1 MTTITGSNGND
12 LLTGTAGSDTINSGN
27 GDDSVSG
34 GAGNDSLNGGAGND
48 TLDGGSGSDQLN
60 GGSGADTLIYNVS
73 ENAAAGTSDVY
84 TGGAGVDTL
93 QLQFTRTQ
101 WLEAS
106 TQTQIAAYLTHLAA
120 VTNARTGEVSN
131 GSASDFV
138 FSFGSST
145 LTVQMT
151 EVLRVFVDGVEVNP
165 ANEAVKALGDTG
177 ATTEDG
183 SGIQVHV
190 LQNDLVPDLVKSLA
204 LASAPAHGTATL
216 VQPAMGDPSTWYFQY
231 QPHTADF
238 QYLAAGESATDTFS
252 YEVMDADGGT
262 GLATVTVTITGT
274 NDGPVITAQD
284 LAGAVSEQIAPAGT
298 LSDSGVIGFS
308 DLDLSDVHL
317 VSATGTP
324 VGSVLGSLTAVRN
337 ADTTGTGTGG
347 QITWTYT
354 VDATAVE
361 YLAAGQTRVESF
373 TITVNDQHGGIVT
386 RQIDVTITG
395 TNDAPTIGTADAA
408 AAVAEDAAT
417 PTLGDSGTI
426 TFDDVDLS
434 DAHSVSV
441 AAGPGNTLGG
451 VLTAGVSDVATGA
464 GDGTVT
470 WNYSVANAATQ
481 YLAQGQTATE
491 TFTVSIADGHG
502 GTVQQQITVT
512 VTGTN
517 DVPVIG
523 GVASGAVSEDGSMPN
538 LSTGGALTIADVD
551 QGQSNFAPQAS
562 TAGSGG
568 YGSFTL
574 AADGSWSY
582 AADNSQSAIQQLG
595 AGQSLSDSFTAVSS
609 DGTASRVVTVTITGT
624 NDVPVIGGVASGAV
638 SEDASTPNLSTGGAL
653 TIADVDTGQ
662 SSFTAQAGT
671 AGGNGYGS
679 FTLAANG
686 AWTYTA
692 NNGQAAIQQLGAGQS
707 ISDSFTAVSS
717 DGTASRV
724 VTVTITGTNDVPVIG
739 GVAIGAVSEDAS
751 TPNLSTGGALTI
763 ADVDTGQSSFT
774 AQAGTAGGN
783 GYGSFTLA
791 ADGSWSYTADNSQ
804 AAIQQLGAGQS
815 INDSFTAVS
824 SDGTASQ
831 LVTVTITGTND
842 VPVIGGVASGAA
854 QEDVAVSG
862 GSLAASGALTIADVD
877 AGQSSF
883 TAQAGTAGSNGYGS
897 FALAAN
903 GNWTYTANN
912 GQGAIQ
918 QLGAGQS
925 ISDSFTAVSS
935 DGTASRV
942 VTVTITGTNDVPV
955 IGGVASSAV
964 TEDASTPNLST
975 GGALTIA
982 DVDQGQSNFAP
993 QASTGG
999 TNGYG
1004 SFALAANGN
1013 WTYTADNSQ
1022 AAIQQLGAGQ
1032 SINDSF
1038 TAVSSDGTASQ
1049 LVTVTITGA
1058 NDVPVI
1064 GGVASGAVQEDVAVS
1079 GGSLAA
1085 SGALTIADVDAG
1097 QSNFAPQASTA
1108 GSNGYGSFTLAADG
1122 TWTYAADNNQ
1132 SAIQQLGAGQSISDS
1147 FTAVSSD
1154 GTASQLVTVTIAG
1167 TNDVPVIGGVA
1178 SGALSEDASTPNLS
1192 TNGALTIADVDQ
1204 GQSNFAPQA
1213 STGGT
1218 NGYGSFTLAT
1228 DGTWTYTADNS
1239 QAAVQQLGAGE
1250 SISDSF
1256 TAVSFDG
1263 TASQLVTVTITGT
1276 NDVPVIGGVVSGA
1289 VSEDASIPNLG
1300 TSGALTIADVD
1311 QGQSNFA
1318 PQASTGGSNGYGNFV
1333 LAADGSW
1340 SYTADNS
1347 RSAVQQ
1353 LGAGES
1359 ISDSFTAVSS
1369 DGTASQLVT
1378 VTITG
1383 TNDVPVI
1390 GGVASGAVSED
1401 ASTPNLSANGA
1412 LTIADVDQGQSSF
1425 TAQAGTAGS
1434 NAYGSFTLAADG
1446 NWIYTA
1452 DNSQA
1457 AIQQLGAGESLSDSF
1472 TAVSFDGT
1480 ASQLVTVTITGTN
1493 DVPVIGGVATG
1504 AVSED
1509 ASTPNLGTGGAL
1521 TIADV
1526 DAGQSNFAP
1535 QASTAGGNGYGSFTL
1550 ATDGT
1555 WTYTADNSQAAIQQL
1570 GAGEAISDSF
1580 TAVSFDG
1587 TASQLVA
1594 VTITGTND
1602 VPVIGGVA
1610 SGALSEDASTP
1621 NLSTGGALTIADVDA
1636 GQSSFTAQPGTA
1648 GSNGYGSFTL
1658 AADGGWTYIADN
1670 SQSAIQQLGAG
1681 QSINDSFTAVSS
1693 DGTASQLVTVT
1704 ITGTND
1710 VPVIGGVAS
1719 GALSEDASTPNLGTS
1734 GALTIADVDAGQ
1746 SNFAP
1751 QASTAGSNGHGS
1763 FNLLADGSWSYTA
1776 DNGQAAIQQ
1785 LGAGQSISDSF
1796 TAVSSDGS
1804 ASQVVTVTITG
1815 TNDVPAIGGVAS
1827 GAVSEDDSTLNLS
1840 TSGALTI
1847 ADVDQGQSNFTPQAG
1862 TTGGNGY
1869 GNFTLAADGSWS
1881 YTADNSQAVIQQLG
1895 AGQSLSDSFTAVSSD
1910 GTASRVVTVTI
1921 TGTNDVPVIGGVA
1934 SSAVT
1939 EDASTPNLSTGGALT
1954 IADVD
1959 QGQSDFTPQAG
1970 TAGSNGYGSFTLA
1983 TDGTWTYTA
1992 NNSQAAIQQLGAG
2005 QSINDSFTAVSS
2017 DGTASRV
2024 VTVTITGTNDVPVI
2038 GGVASGAVSED
2049 ASTPNLSTG
2058 GALTIADVDQGQS
2071 NFAPQASTTGSGGYG
2086 SFTLAADGSWSY
2098 AANNGQAAIQ
2108 QLGAGQ
2114 SINDSFTA
2122 VSSDGTASRV
2132 VTVTITGTND
2142 VPVIGGVASGALSE
2156 DGSTPNLSTGGAL
2169 TIADVDAG
2177 QSSFTAQAGTAG
2189 SNGYGSFALAAD
2201 GNWTYTANNGQA
2213 AIQQLGAGQSINDSF
2228 TAVSSDGTASRVVT
2242 VTIAGTN
2249 DAPVLGSAAT
2259 PVLAAAN
2266 EDGGAPV
2273 GAVGTLISSLVNL
2286 NPPAGG
2292 LDNVTD
2298 ADNGAVTGI
2307 ALTGV
2312 NATNGS
2318 WWYSTNGGANWAAV
2332 DAVSDASALLLAA
2345 NANTRVYF
2353 QGNLN
2358 FNGTLSDG
2366 ITFRAWDQTSGT
2378 AGTTVSTVTN
2388 GNSSAFSSATD
2399 TASITVSAVN
2409 DNPVAVA
2416 DRIIVSDSTL
2426 VTLSA
2431 SSLLGNDTDI
2441 DGLALTITSVGG
2453 AVGISGL
2460 ALDAA
2465 NGTISF
2471 TSGSTAGATA
2481 GSFQYTVSD
2490 GAGGTTT
2497 ATATIDVRAVS
2508 GGNSADTIDLS
2519 ATGTYQASFIDGRGG
2534 ADNLT
2539 GGAGG
2544 DVFIGGTGNAAD
2556 TLIGSAGN
2564 DLLIGGDGNDTLSG
2578 GAGNDVLR
2586 GGIGNGDTMDGGAGS
2601 EDLLDFS
2608 DGTLAVNF
2616 TLVQSAAS
2624 TGIVNGTGGLGN
2636 NDTYQNIEGVIGT
2649 NLADTLT
2656 GSASNDIIR
2665 GGGGSDTLDGA
2676 GGTGD
2681 LLDFSDGT
2689 AGLTFTLTQSSSTT
2703 SFNASAAGLGTDGYR
2718 NFEGVIGTAFGDTIT
2733 GSASNDQLR
2742 GGGGNDVIS
2751 GLAGDDRIVG
2761 GTGADILTGGADN
2774 DTFVF
2779 DSAPNAVDSVTDFNA
2794 SGSAASGDLIELSR
2808 GTFTALT
2815 TASGSTLSAAEFAS
2829 LNGGGAGDTVGAGV
2843 HVIYDSATGNLYY
2856 DADGLGAANRT
2867 LVATLALSNP
2877 ADTFDSNDIK
2887 AGV

>member
-1 MTTITGSNGND
+1 MPARAEAQTGQKYQAFSDRPGTYRSGRKGHFFHVPASLARSNLQTRTKTRTRTAAWDRHAPAFRRSPRTHMTAITGSNGND

-27 GDDSVSG
+27 GDDSVYG
-34 GAGNDSLNGGAGND
+34 GAGNDSLNGGAGDD

-60 GGSGADTLIYNVS
+60 GGSGNDTLIYNVS
-73 ENAAAGTSDVY
+73 ENIAAGTKDVY

-93 QLQFTRTQ
+93 QLLFTRAQ
-101 WLEAS
+101 WLESS
-106 TQTQIAAYLTHLAA
+106 TQTQIAAYLAHLAA

-151 EVLRVFVDGVEVNP
+151 ETLRILVDGVEVNP
-165 ANEAVKALGDTG
+165 ANEAVKALGDAV

-183 SGIQVHV
+183 PGIQIHV

-231 QPHTADF
+231 QPHAAAF

-252 YEVMDADGGT
+252 YEVKDADGGT
-262 GLATVTVTITGT
+262 GLATVTITITGS

-284 LAGAVSEQIAPAGT
+284 LAGAVSEQAAPAGT
-298 LSDSGVIGFS
+298 LSDSGIIGFS

-324 VGSVLGSLTAVRN
+324 VGSVLGSLTAVKN

-347 QITWTYT
+347 QLTWTYT
-354 VDATAVE
+354 VNATAVE

-395 TNDAPTIGTADAA
+395 TNDAPTIGAADAA
-408 AAVAEDAAT
+408 AAVTEDAAT
-417 PTLGDSGTI
+417 PTLSDSGTI

-434 DAHSVSV
+434 DAHGVSV

-451 VLTAGVSDVATGA
+451 VLTAGVSDAATGA
-464 GDGTVT
+464 GDGTVS

-481 YLAQGQTATE
+481 HLAQGQTATE
-491 TFTVSIADGHG
+491 TFTVSINDGHG
-502 GTVQQQITVT
+502 GTVNQQITVT

-523 GVASGAVSEDGSMPN
+523 GVASGAVSEDASTPN
-538 LSTGGALTIADVD
+538 LSTSGALTIADVD
-551 QGQSNFAPQAS
+551 AGQSNFAPQAS
-562 TAGSGG
+562 TAGSNGH
-568 YGSFTL
+568 GSFTL
-574 AADGSWSY
+574 AANGNWSY
-582 AADNSQSAIQQLG
+582 TASNGQTAIQQLG
-595 AGQSLSDSFTAVSS
+595 AGQSISDSFTAVSS
-609 DGTASRVVTVTITGT
+609 DGTASQVVTVTITGT

-638 SEDASTPNLSTGGAL
+638 SEDASTPNLSTSGAL
-653 TIADVDTGQ
+653 TIADVDAGQ
-662 SSFTAQAGT
+662 SNFAPQAST
-671 AGGNGYGS
+671 AGSNGHGS

-692 NNGQAAIQQLGAGQS
+692 NNSQAAIQQLGAGQS
-707 ISDSFTAVSS
+707 LSDSFTAVSS
-717 DGTASRV
+717 DGTASQV
-724 VTVTITGTNDVPVIG
+724 
-739 GVAIGAVSEDAS
+739 
-751 TPNLSTGGALTI
+751 
-763 ADVDTGQSSFT
+763 
-774 AQAGTAGGN
+774 
-783 GYGSFTLA
+783 
-791 ADGSWSYTADNSQ
+791 
-804 AAIQQLGAGQS
+804 
-815 INDSFTAVS
+815 
-824 SDGTASQ
+824 
-831 LVTVTITGTND
+831 VTVTITGTND
-842 VPVIGGVASGAA
+842 VPVIGGVASGAVT
-854 QEDVAVSG
+854 EDASTPNL
-862 GSLAASGALTIADVD
+862 STSGALTIADVD
-877 AGQSSF
+877 TGQSSF

-912 GQGAIQ
+912 SQAAIQQLAAGQSINDSFTAVSSDGTACQLVTVTITGTNDVPVIDGAASGTVSEDASTPNLSTSGALTIADVDAGQSSFTAQPGTAGSNGHGNFTLAADGSWSYTANNSQAAIQ

-935 DGTASRV
+935 DGTASQLV
-942 VTVTITGTNDVPV
+942 TVTITGTNDVPLIGGVASGAVQEDLAVAAGNLATGGALTIADVDAGQSSFTAQAGTAGSNGYGSFTLAVDGNWTYTADNSQSAIQQLGAGQSIIDSFTAVSSDGTASQLVTVTITGTNDVPV
-955 IGGVASSAV
+955 IGGVATGAV

-1004 SFALAANGN
+1004 N
-1013 WTYTADNSQ
+1013 
-1022 AAIQQLGAGQ
+1022 
-1032 SINDSF
+1032 
-1038 TAVSSDGTASQ
+1038 
-1049 LVTVTITGA
+1049 
-1058 NDVPVI
+1058 
-1064 GGVASGAVQEDVAVS
+1064 
-1079 GGSLAA
+1079 
-1085 SGALTIADVDAG
+1085 
-1097 QSNFAPQASTA
+1097 
-1108 GSNGYGSFTLAADG
+1108 FTLAADG
-1122 TWTYAADNNQ
+1122 TWAYTADNSQ
-1132 SAIQQLGAGQSISDS
+1132 SAIQQLGAGQS
-1147 FTAVSSD
+1147 
-1154 GTASQLVTVTIAG
+1154 L
-1167 TNDVPVIGGVA
+1167 
-1178 SGALSEDASTPNLS
+1178 
-1192 TNGALTIADVDQ
+1192 
-1204 GQSNFAPQA
+1204 
-1213 STGGT
+1213 
-1218 NGYGSFTLAT
+1218 
-1228 DGTWTYTADNS
+1228 
-1239 QAAVQQLGAGE
+1239 
-1250 SISDSF
+1250 
-1256 TAVSFDG
+1256 
-1263 TASQLVTVTITGT
+1263 
-1276 NDVPVIGGVVSGA
+1276 
-1289 VSEDASIPNLG
+1289 
-1300 TSGALTIADVD
+1300 
-1311 QGQSNFA
+1311 
-1318 PQASTGGSNGYGNFV
+1318 
-1333 LAADGSW
+1333 
-1340 SYTADNS
+1340 
-1347 RSAVQQ
+1347 
-1353 LGAGES
+1353 
-1359 ISDSFTAVSS
+1359 SDSFTAVSS

-1390 GGVASGAVSED
+1390 GGIATGAVSED
-1401 ASTPNLSANGA
+1401 ASTPNLSA
-1412 LTIADVDQGQSSF
+1412 S
-1425 TAQAGTAGS
+1425 
-1434 NAYGSFTLAADG
+1434 
-1446 NWIYTA
+1446 
-1452 DNSQA
+1452 
-1457 AIQQLGAGESLSDSF
+1457 
-1472 TAVSFDGT
+1472 
-1480 ASQLVTVTITGTN
+1480 
-1493 DVPVIGGVATG
+1493 
-1504 AVSED
+1504 
-1509 ASTPNLGTGGAL
+1509 GAL

-1526 DAGQSNFAP
+1526 DAGQSNFVP
-1535 QASTAGGNGYGSFTL
+1535 QASTAG
-1550 ATDGT
+1550 
-1555 WTYTADNSQAAIQQL
+1555 
-1570 GAGEAISDSF
+1570 
-1580 TAVSFDG
+1580 
-1587 TASQLVA
+1587 
-1594 VTITGTND
+1594 
-1602 VPVIGGVA
+1602 
-1610 SGALSEDASTP
+1610 
-1621 NLSTGGALTIADVDA
+1621 
-1636 GQSSFTAQPGTA
+1636 
-1648 GSNGYGSFTL
+1648 SNGHGNFTL
-1658 AADGGWTYIADN
+1658 AADGSWTYMTNNGQA
-1670 SQSAIQQLGAG
+1670 AIQQLGAG
-1681 QSINDSFTAVSS
+1681 QSISDSFTAVSS
-1693 DGTASQLVTVT
+1693 DGTASQMVTVT

-1719 GALSEDASTPNLGTS
+1719 GALSEDASTSNLSTG
-1734 GALTIADVDAGQ
+1734 GALTIADVDQGQ

-1751 QASTAGSNGHGS
+1751 QASTAGSNGYGS
-1763 FNLLADGSWSYTA
+1763 FSLLADGSWSYTA

-1785 LGAGQSISDSF
+1785 LGAGESISDSF
-1796 TAVSSDGS
+1796 TAVSSDGT
-1804 ASQVVTVTITG
+1804 ASQAVTVTITG
-1815 TNDVPAIGGVAS
+1815 TNDIPVIGGVAS
-1827 GAVSEDDSTLNLS
+1827 GAVSEDASTPNLS

-1847 ADVDQGQSNFTPQAG
+1847 ADVDQGQSNFAPQASTAG
-1862 TTGGNGY
+1862 SNGY
-1869 GNFTLAADGSWS
+1869 GSFNLLADGSWS
-1881 YTADNSQAVIQQLG
+1881 YTADNSQAAIQQLG
-1895 AGQSLSDSFTAVSSD
+1895 AGESISDSFTAVSSD
-1910 GTASRVVTVTI
+1910 GTASQVVTVTI

-1934 SSAVT
+1934 SGAVS
-1939 EDASTPNLSTGGALT
+1939 EDVSTPNLSTGGALT

-1959 QGQSDFTPQAG
+1959 QGQSNFAPQASTG
-1970 TAGSNGYGSFTLA
+1970 GSNGYGNFNLLADGSWSYTADNSQSAIQQLGAGESISDSFTAVSSDGTASQVVTVTITGTNDVPVIGGVASGAAQEDIAVAGGSLAASGALTIADVDQGQSNFAPQASTGGTNGYGNFTLA
-1983 TDGTWTYTA
+1983 ADGSWSYTA

-2017 DGTASRV
+2017 DGTASQV

-2038 GGVASGAVSED
+2038 GGVATGAVSED
-2049 ASTPNLSTG
+2049 ASTPNLSTS
-2058 GALTIADVDQGQS
+2058 GALTIADVDAGQS
-2071 NFAPQASTTGSGGYG
+2071 SFAPQASTGGSNGYG
-2086 SFTLAADGSWSY
+2086 NFTLAANGTWTY
-2098 AANNGQAAIQ
+2098 TANNSQAAIQ

-2114 SINDSFTA
+2114 SIIDSFTA
-2122 VSSDGTASRV
+2122 VSSDGTASQL

-2142 VPVIGGVASGALSE
+2142 VPVIGGAASGAAQEDVAVSGGNLATSGTLTIADVDAGQSNFAPQASTAGGNGYGSFTLAANGAWTYTANNSQAAIQQLGAGQSISDSFTAVSSDGTASQLVTVTITGTNDVPVIAGVASGAVTE
-2156 DGSTPNLSTGGAL
+2156 DASTPNLSTSGAL
-2169 TIADVDAG
+2169 TIVDVDAG

-2189 SNGYGSFALAAD
+2189 SNGYGSFTLAAN

-2213 AIQQLGAGQSINDSF
+2213 EIQQLAAGQSISDSF

-2249 DAPVLGSAAT
+2249 DAPVLSAAAT
-2259 PVLAAAN
+2259 PALASVN
-2266 EDGGAPV
+2266 EDAGAPV
-2273 GAVGTLISSLVNL
+2273 GAVGTLVSSLVNL

-2298 ADNGAVTGI
+2298 ADNGAITGI

-2332 DAVSDASALLLAA
+2332 GAVSGASALLLAA
-2345 NANTRVYF
+2345 DANTRVYF
-2353 QGNLN
+2353 QANSN
-2358 FNGTLSDG
+2358 FSGTVSDG
-2366 ITFRAWDQTSGT
+2366 ITFRAWDQTSGA
-2378 AGTTVSTVTN
+2378 AGATVSTVTN

-2399 TASITVSAVN
+2399 TASITVIAVN

-2416 DRIIVSDSTL
+2416 DRIIVSNSTL
-2426 VTLSA
+2426 VTLSV

-2460 ALDAA
+2460 TLDAT

-2497 ATATIDVRAVS
+2497 ATATIDIRAVS
-2508 GGNSADTIDLS
+2508 GGNGADTIDLG
-2519 ATGTYQASFIDGRGG
+2519 ATGAYQASFIDGRGG
-2534 ADNLT
+2534 ADDLT
-2539 GGAGG
+2539 GGVGG
-2544 DVFIGGTGNAAD
+2544 DVFIGGSGNGAD
-2556 TLIGSAGN
+2556 TLLGASGN

-2586 GGIGNGDTMDGGAGS
+2586 GGLGSNDSMDGGDGS

-2608 DGTLAVNF
+2608 DGSVAVNF
-2616 TLVQSAAS
+2616 TLVQSAAPTS
-2624 TGIVNGTGGLGN
+2624 IVNGTAGLGN

-2649 NLADTLT
+2649 GLADTLT

-2665 GGGGSDTLDGA
+2665 GGAGNDTLDGA

-2703 SFNASAAGLGTDGYR
+2703 SFNASAAGLGIDGYK

-2742 GGGGNDVIS
+2742 GGGGNDVIN

-2761 GTGADILTGGADN
+2761 GTGADLLTGGADN

-2867 LVATLALSNP
+2867 LVATLTLSNP